1 MSRLLRKPRGDSRL
15 NRLPTERQE
24 ALVEFAAT
32 HRLAEAVAWLG
43 QEGVIVAKATL
54 SGWLAAQRLRQ
65 QLRFNAAAV
74 QTMIHEVQSGSK
86 ANRRKWDPE
95 EVQRVGQAF
104 FSEMAMQQQD
114 PNIWNMT
121 QRLAL
126 IKERLG
132 IEQAKFKESLRSK
145 LRLGLDAVA
154 EAFRENPQAMTLYKQ
169 ARAMIE
175 AETK

>member
-1 MSRLLRKPRGDSRL
+1 MSRPLRNPRGDSPL

-43 QEGVIVAKATL
+43 QEGVIVDNTTL
-54 SGWLAAQRLRQ
+54 SGWLSAQRLRQ

-74 QTMIHEVQSGSK
+74 QSMIHKAQSGSK

-95 EVQRVGQAF
+95 EVQRVGQVF
-104 FSEMAMQQQD
+104 FSEMALQQQD
-114 PNIWNMT
+114 PSIWNMT

-132 IEQAKFKESLRSK
+132 IEQSKFKESLRSK

-154 EAFRENPQAMTLYKQ
+154 EAFRENPQAMMLYEQ
-169 ARAMIE
+169 ARALIDT
-175 AETK
+175 ETK